1 MHEFGTT
8 MEQLASVVV
17 TQRKWASMNPNALFR
32 EQVTVDD
39 VLRSP
44 MVVYPYTLLMCSRP
58 ADGAGA
64 ILVASAEK
72 ARELTDRAVWIVGV
86 DEYHTHGWVTS
97 MPSLTELGSRVTAE
111 NAFKMARLKHGDI
124 DLAMFTDPFA
134 FLPIEHVEDCG
145 FVRKGEGGKFF
156 EEGRGEPGGDL
167 PVNTHGGLLCGV
179 HSGVNPLVHHVIE
192 AVRQLTGKA
201 GERQVKDAERA
212 FIQLHGGM
220 MEHYATMILSVG

>member
-1 MHEFGTT
+1 
-8 MEQLASVVV
+8 
-17 TQRKWASMNPNALFR
+17 MNPNALFR

-72 ARELTDRAVWIVGV
+72 AKELTDRPVWIVGV
-86 DEYHTHGWVTS
+86 DEYHSHGWVTS

-124 DLAMFTDPFA
+124 DLAM
-134 FLPIEHVEDCG
+134 
-145 FVRKGEGGKFF
+145 
-156 EEGRGEPGGDL
+156 
-167 PVNTHGGLLCGV
+167 
-179 HSGVNPLVHHVIE
+179 
-192 AVRQLTGKA
+192 
-201 GERQVKDAERA
+201 
-212 FIQLHGGM
+212 
-220 MEHYATMILSVG
+220 